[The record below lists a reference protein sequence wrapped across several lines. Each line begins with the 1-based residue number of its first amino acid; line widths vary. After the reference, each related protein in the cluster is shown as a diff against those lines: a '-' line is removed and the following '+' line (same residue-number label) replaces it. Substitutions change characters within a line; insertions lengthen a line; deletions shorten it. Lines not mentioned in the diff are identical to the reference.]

1 MEHHQ
6 HLSFCQSC
14 AMPMAKPDDY
24 GTNLDGSQSKE
35 YCHYCYQNGQFTE
48 PDITVELMMT
58 KCECIMKQ
66 IDIPN
71 EQIEHTKALIP
82 LLKRWRE

>member
-1 MEHHQ
+1 MEHYQ

-35 YCHYCYQNGQFTE
+35 YCHYSNSRFEQKHMWK
-48 PDITVELMMT
+48 TV
-58 KCECIMKQ
+58 KCFNIS
-66 IDIPN
+66 
-71 EQIEHTKALIP
+71 
-82 LLKRWRE
+82 